1 MMDCILNHFVT
12 YNPHHPSTF
21 GLRHEIDFFHMEI
34 SIRTCSCH
42 PPSIHEL
49 NEDLHELFS
58 FLFTSNEPSSN
69 EHPMSYHLQVYCLL
83 NSVSHHTTLRVDAF
97 DLDIVAER
105 VVP

>member
-12 YNPHHPSTF
+12 YNPHHPSGF
-21 GLRHEIDFFHMEI
+21 GLRHEIDFFHMDI
-34 SIRTCSCH
+34 SIRACCCH

-58 FLFTSNEPSSN
+58 FLFIHEPN
-69 EHPMSYHLQVYCLL
+69 EHSMSYHLQISCLL
-83 NSVSHHTTLRVDAF
+83 NSVSCHALRVDAF

-105 VVP
+105 VIP